1 MALVKVYL
9 SCCVQ
14 GHPRLV
20 KALAKV
26 YSPLLKQE
34 LDPLTEVL
42 VSVGAY
48 GALFCIIQGM
58 VNPGDE
64 VSATEQSRA
73 ECRAKKQS
81 RAEHRAQGRVEHNR
95 EQMAK

>member
-1 MALVKVYL
+1 M

-20 KALAKV
+20 KALANV
-26 YSPLLKQE
+26 YSPLLKRDV
-34 LDPLTEVL
+34 DPMTEVL

-64 VSATEQSRA
+64 VGATQPEANKSGAQHRIKSRA
-73 ECRAKKQS
+73 Q
-81 RAEHRAQGRVEHNR
+81 H
-95 EQMAK
+95 